1 MSAAK
6 VGFMATKKSQS
17 YHPTFT
23 ITPAIARALMR
34 VEGVKEAIQ
43 ALPITPRVLANLRE
57 TARLFST
64 HYSTMIEGNR
74 LTQQQVAHVI
84 AEGQH
89 FAGRERDE
97 DEVKGYYVA
106 LDEMERLV
114 KKAHPVS
121 EAAIRRL
128 HGLVM
133 GAGKLRVKP
142 TSYRDGQNVIRD
154 SRSNGIVYMPP
165 EAKDVG
171 PLMTQL
177 VSWMNQ
183 KDDLPVPLKAAIA
196 HYQFATIILT
206 MTAMEERH
214 DC

>member
-1 MSAAK
+1 M
-6 VGFMATKKSQS
+6 
-17 YHPTFT
+17 
-23 ITPAIARALMR
+23 L
-34 VEGVKEAIQ
+34 
-43 ALPITPRVLANLRE
+43 
-57 TARLFST
+57 
-64 HYSTMIEGNR
+64 
-74 LTQQQVAHVI
+74 AHVI

-114 KKAHPVS
+114 KKAQQVS
-121 EAAIRRL
+121 ETTIRKL
-128 HGLVM
+128 QLVM
-133 GAGKLRVKP
+133 GGGKTRVKP
-142 TSYRDGQNVIRD
+142 TDYRDGQNVIRD
-154 SRSNGIVYMPP
+154 SRPNGIVYMPL

-177 VSWMNQ
+177 VSWINQ

-196 HYQFATIILT
+196 HYQFATIHPYYDGNGRT
-206 MTAMEERH
+206 R